1 MVDWIVLKT
10 SGCSQIHHCTAG
22 CQVVIVVFGF
32 STDGCYANANVS
44 HN

>member
-1 MVDWIVLKT
+1 MVDCKVLKT
-10 SGCSQIHHCTAG
+10 SGCSQIHDCTAG
-22 CQVVIVVFGF
+22 CQAVIGF